1 MTLGLELLPVQ
12 KVMSFSIGKWWQ
24 NFKAFNQGPGSS
36 STEPLLKD
44 SSGAI
49 SADMEDDID
58 VQEERDRVISGLTD
72 NTMFYLQNLRK
83 VLKLS
88 FYPSYNGD
96 SPLFFLRVQLF
107 QVYPGCIHHGP
118 KVAVQSLTFSVQAG
132 ECFGFLG
139 TNGAGK
145 TTTLSMLSGMFCF
158 FGIWK
163 LVAELLS

>member
-1 MTLGLELLPVQ
+1 MTLGLEVLPVQ

-24 NFKAFNQGPGSS
+24 NFKAFNQVPGSS

-49 SADMEDDID
+49 TADMDDDID

-88 FYPSYNGD
+88 FYPSFYGD
-96 SPLFFLRVQLF
+96 SPLF
-107 QVYPGCIHHGP
+107 
-118 KVAVQSLTFSVQAG
+118 S
-132 ECFGFLG
+132 
-139 TNGAGK
+139 
-145 TTTLSMLSGMFCF
+145 
-158 FGIWK
+158 
-163 LVAELLS
+163 

>member
-12 KVMSFSIGKWWQ
+12 KMMSFSLGDWWQ
-24 NFKAFNQGPGSS
+24 NFKAFKQGVGSS

-44 SSGAI
+44 SAGAI
-49 SADMEDDID
+49 SSDMEDDID
-58 VQEERDRVISGLTD
+58 VQEEKDRVISGLTD
-72 NTMFYLQNLRK
+72 NTIFYLQNLRK
-83 VLKLS
+83 VLKSAL
-88 FYPSYNGD
+88 YPSVN
-96 SPLFFLRVQLF
+96 SILLFFLRVQLF
-107 QVYPGCIHHGP
+107 QVYPGCKHHGP

-145 TTTLSMLSGMFCF
+145 TTTLSMLSGMSCF

-163 LVAELLS
+163 LQ